1 MARCGPAGGTGEA
14 YGGEVRCRG
23 VKRPQPLRHR
33 GCGAAAA
40 VPGGAPSGAG
50 AGASPGHPAVP
61 EQREGAVVPGAV
73 CRQLAEAAAVT
84 GILLAVFLVSLIF
97 IYCCC

>member
-1 MARCGPAGGTGEA
+1 M
-14 YGGEVRCRG
+14 RCRG

-50 AGASPGHPAVP
+50 ARASPGHPAVP
-61 EQREGAVVPGAV
+61 ELREGAVVPGAV

-84 GILLAVFLVSLIF
+84 GILLAGFWFCLYLFTAVVSLL
-97 IYCCC
+97 CPDN

>member
-1 MARCGPAGGTGEA
+1 M
-14 YGGEVRCRG
+14 RCRG

-97 IYCCC
+97 LYCCC

>member
-1 MARCGPAGGTGEA
+1 MGLLPPSP
-14 YGGEVRCRG
+14 VCRG
-23 VKRPQPLRHR
+23 LPR
-33 GCGAAAA
+33 
-40 VPGGAPSGAG
+40 GAPSGAG

-84 GILLAVFLVSLIF
+84 GILLAGFLVLLIF